1 MLLANPFPLIMNLF
15 RVENWG
21 SYNVYRDSLGYW
33 SEPKLLCLG
42 GVRLVCLFRPNQ
54 IWKGFYFNCLFVTAP
69 DIAIV
74 ASMIVSVVVDDVKV
88 DADLSFVGN

>member
-1 MLLANPFPLIMNLF
+1 MR
-15 RVENWG
+15 RV
-21 SYNVYRDSLGYW
+21 RH
-33 SEPKLLCLG
+33 
-42 GVRLVCLFRPNQ
+42 VCLFRPNQ
-54 IWKGFYFNCLFVTAP
+54 FWKEFYHNCHSVTAP